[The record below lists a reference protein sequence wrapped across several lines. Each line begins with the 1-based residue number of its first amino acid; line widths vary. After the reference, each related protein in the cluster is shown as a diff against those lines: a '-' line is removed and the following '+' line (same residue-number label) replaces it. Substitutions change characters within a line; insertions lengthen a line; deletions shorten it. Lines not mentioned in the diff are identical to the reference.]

1 MKRSIL
7 IAVLLAAVMAGAADQ
22 PKTIDSKAAFA
33 RLKQLAGEWQS
44 AQAADGKTSH
54 LSYRVIADGSAVEER
69 FTGAPGEMLTVYTL
83 SGDRLLL
90 THYCMAHNQPRMEA
104 HSYNSASGSLDF
116 DFLDATGLASPGTG
130 HMHSASFQF
139 IDNDHFRTTWQFV
152 ENGKPKFN
160 EPFEYTR
167 VHSKL

>member
-1 MKRSIL
+1 MSYEPIFSCRFFHRWIVISLNTTNSCWRMMTMKGFIL

-69 FTGAPGEMLTVYTL
+69 FTGAPGEMLTVYT
-83 SGDRLLL
+83 
-90 THYCMAHNQPRMEA
+90 
-104 HSYNSASGSLDF
+104 
-116 DFLDATGLASPGTG
+116 
-130 HMHSASFQF
+130 
-139 IDNDHFRTTWQFV
+139 
-152 ENGKPKFN
+152 
-160 EPFEYTR
+160 
-167 VHSKL
+167 

>member
-1 MKRSIL
+1 MKRFTFL
-7 IAVLLAAVMAGAADQ
+7 AVLLAAVIAGAADQ
-22 PKTIDSKAAFA
+22 AKPIDSKGAFA
-33 RLKQLAGEWQS
+33 RLKQLEGEWQS
-44 AQAADGKTSH
+44 AKAPDGKISH
-54 LSYRVIADGSAVEER
+54 LTYRVIADGSAVEER

-104 HSYNSASGSLDF
+104 RSYNTSSRSLDF
-116 DFLDATGLASPGTG
+116 DFLDATGLATPDAG

-167 VHSKL
+167 VHSTL

>member
-1 MKRSIL
+1 MKQL
-7 IAVLLAAVMAGAADQ
+7 TFIAILLAAVMAGAVDQ
-22 PKTIDSKAAFA
+22 TKTIDSKAAFA
-33 RLKQLAGEWQS
+33 RLKQLEGEWQS
-44 AQAADGKTSH
+44 VKATDGKVSH
-54 LSYRVIADGSAVEER
+54 LTYRVIADGSAVEER
-69 FTGAPGEMLTVYTL
+69 FTGGPGEMLTVYTL
-83 SGDRLLL
+83 SDDRLLL

-104 HSYNSASGSLDF
+104 RSYNSASGSLDF
-116 DFLDATGLASPGTG
+116 DFLDATGLSTPDAG

-167 VHSKL
+167 VR